1 MFATPLFMT
10 RNRVLRRWCFSLL
23 RRYAK
28 LTKPRFV
35 VERRMGA
42 LMLLDQRDKVDLHL
56 LCGGFWEADRIE
68 YLHKLILAAR
78 QGRRTVF
85 LDIGAH
91 GALYSLVLDKRLNFD
106 RIVIFEPEPIAL
118 AQIGA
123 NVMMNGLGE
132 RTEIVAKAVSS
143 SSGVARF
150 IVAHDSNRGQSRMAG
165 SQEPAAPDA
174 LIVEVMSIDEMIR
187 ETDTLLVAKI
197 DVEGHENEVLLGM
210 REATRKNDL
219 ILQVEKNGDDLS
231 RLERLL
237 NGFGMK
243 RIHSIGQDHYFVKAG
258 E

>member
-91 GALYSLVLDKRLNFD
+91 GAL
-106 RIVIFEPEPIAL
+106 
-118 AQIGA
+118 
-123 NVMMNGLGE
+123 
-132 RTEIVAKAVSS
+132 
-143 SSGVARF
+143 
-150 IVAHDSNRGQSRMAG
+150 
-165 SQEPAAPDA
+165 
-174 LIVEVMSIDEMIR
+174 
-187 ETDTLLVAKI
+187 
-197 DVEGHENEVLLGM
+197 
-210 REATRKNDL
+210 
-219 ILQVEKNGDDLS
+219 
-231 RLERLL
+231 
-237 NGFGMK
+237 
-243 RIHSIGQDHYFVKAG
+243 
-258 E
+258 